1 MWIPKQI
8 PLIENDGI
16 LAKSLDHL
24 TQNIYELRHSQ
35 HISQARKR
43 LFTDCQHAQILI
55 EAKIKWNWRTH
66 WDDSDRKSGGFF
78 CF

>member
-8 PLIENDGI
+8 PLFENDGI
-16 LAKSLDHL
+16 LAKSWDHL

-43 LFTDCQHAQILI
+43 
-55 EAKIKWNWRTH
+55 
-66 WDDSDRKSGGFF
+66 
-78 CF
+78 